1 MQQISKATQ
10 SNWKRLNVKSA
21 DRLTARANKTASQR
35 VVVASCYLKD
45 PKAEKLLRSLTEV
58 KAPIEDVMYTL
69 CLTALQQAG
78 LAEKPHVDA
87 FLKKQSHR
95 RRVDIAVEPG
105 TFNGNGDV
113 LGYLYQSLTAEG
125 VRIANGIYY
134 TPAAIASY
142 LAEEMHIDNDGST
155 VLDPCCGSGSLLMA
169 VSGVKPENLYGF
181 DTDPVAVMIAS
192 TNLLLKFPEETFSPK
207 IFRYD
212 FLDRGLFA
220 QSAHQEIPRSFDYIF
235 TNPPWGADRTG
246 AYKEMFPEIRS
257 GERASMVIA
266 ESLNRLA
273 ANGRACFILP
283 VSLLHIQT
291 HRDVRELLLHNSS
304 INAVHLFDDR
314 FDGVYTRF
322 FALDISGTAK
332 KEDHAYRVISGR
344 GETAEIKVFKEDIAD
359 GEIPL
364 SPPASLSNLIIGKM
378 EAARFADLKNSR
390 WALGIVTGDNKN
402 KLLAAPTPESEPIVT
417 GKDVM
422 PLKVAECKKHIVFK
436 PEAFQQCAPEALYRA
451 GEKLIYKFIAKY
463 PVVAYD
469 DRRLLCLNSANIVIP
484 AMESLSA
491 KSACV
496 LLNSRL
502 YRFYYRTRF
511 SDIKVLKSNLASLPF
526 PKLTA
531 EQDAMLSAM
540 LDRQIDGDCTREE
553 ADEAVFEIFGLSAA
567 EKEHVLTSP
576 LTN

>member
-35 VVVASCYLKD
+35 VVVASCYLKA
-45 PKAEKLLRSLTEV
+45 PKAERLLRSLTEI
-58 KAPIEDVMYTL
+58 KAPIEDVMFTL

-78 LAEKPHVDA
+78 LAEKPHVGE
-87 FLKKQSHR
+87 FLEKHHNR
-95 RRVDIAVEPG
+95 RRVEIAVEPD

-113 LGYLYQSLTAEG
+113 LGYIYQSLTSEG
-125 VRIANGIYY
+125 TRIANGTYY
-134 TPAAIASY
+134 TPAGIASY
-142 LAEEMHIDNDGST
+142 LADGMNLGGDHK
-155 VLDPCCGSGSLLMA
+155 VLDPCCGSGALLMA

-192 TNLLLKFPEETFSPK
+192 TNLLLKFREETFSPK
-207 IFRYD
+207 IFQYD
-212 FLDRGLFA
+212 FLDRGLFT
-220 QSAHQEIPRSFDYIF
+220 QSANQDMPHTFDYIF
-235 TNPPWGADRTG
+235 TNPPWGGDRTG
-246 AYKEMFPEIRS
+246 AYKGMFPEIRS

-283 VSLLHIQT
+283 VSLLHIQA
-291 HRDVRELLLHNSS
+291 HRDVRELLLRNSS
-304 INAVHLFDDR
+304 INGIHLFDDR

-322 FALDISGTAK
+322 FALEISGTAK
-332 KEDHAYRVISGR
+332 KGGHTYRVISGR
-344 GETAEIKVFKEDIAD
+344 GATAEIKVSEDNIAD

-364 SPPASLSNLIIGKM
+364 TPPTSLSNLIIGKM

-402 KLLAAPTPESEPIVT
+402 KLLAAAAPGSEPIVT
-417 GKDVM
+417 GKEVM
-422 PLKVAECKKHIVFK
+422 PLKVAECKKHIVFR
-436 PEAFQQCAPEALYRA
+436 PETFQQCAPEALYRA
-451 GEKLIYKFIAKY
+451 DEKLIYKFIAKY

-469 DRRLLCLNSANIVIP
+469 DRRRLCLNSANIVIP
-484 AMESLSA
+484 ALEGIST

-496 LLNSRL
+496 LLNSLL
-502 YRFYYRTRF
+502 YRFYYRSRF
-511 SDIKVLKSNLASLPF
+511 NDIKVLKGNLASLPF

-540 LDRQIDGDCTREE
+540 LDRQLDGDCTRDE

>member
-45 PKAEKLLRSLTEV
+45 PKAEELLRSLTGV
-58 KAPIEDVMYTL
+58 KAPIEDVMYAL

-78 LAEKPHVDA
+78 LAGKPHVGA
-87 FLKKQSHR
+87 FIKKYRR
-95 RRVDIAVEPG
+95 RRVEIAVEPD

-113 LGYLYQSLTAEG
+113 LGYLYQSLTSEG
-125 VRIANGIYY
+125 TRIANGTYY
-134 TPAAIASY
+134 TPAGIASY
-142 LAEEMHIDNDGST
+142 LADGMNLGEGHK

-169 VSGVKPENLYGF
+169 VSGVRPENLYGF

-192 TNLLLKFPEETFSPK
+192 TNLMLKFPEETFTPK

-212 FLDRGLFA
+212 FLDRGLFT
-220 QSAHQEIPRSFDYIF
+220 QSANQEIPRSFDYIF
-235 TNPPWGADRTG
+235 TNPPWGSDRSG
-246 AYKEMFPEIRS
+246 AYKRLFPEIKS

-291 HRDVRELLLHNSS
+291 HHDVRELLLHNSS

-332 KEDHAYRVISGR
+332 KEGHTYRVISGR
-344 GETAEIKVFKEDIAD
+344 GETAEIKVSKNDIAD

-364 SPPASLSNLIIGKM
+364 TPPTSLSNLIIGKM

-402 KLLAAPTPESEPIVT
+402 KLLSAPTPESEPIVT

-422 PLKVAECKKHIVFK
+422 TLKVAECKKHIVFK

-496 LLNSRL
+496 LLNSLL
-502 YRFYYRTRF
+502 YRFYYRSRF
-511 SDIKVLKSNLASLPF
+511 NDIKVLKSNLASLPF